1 MECTYTRAYC
11 LVYTDKYP
19 HITIP
24 SIRHIVFSTISKN
37 NEQFDRLNTF
47 QKKQHGILANSPAD
61 KSDILV
67 NSPAGKPNNSKL
79 RKHLSTLNTIKES
92 EDETN
97 ENLDNRQNNNKP
109 IIKLRTRSFP
119 PMDTIYEDPSEEPIN
134 NQLCQ
139 EDNIENLFY
148 E

>member
-67 NSPAGKPNNSKL
+67 NSPAGKPDYS
-79 RKHLSTLNTIKES
+79 SSDES
-92 EDETN
+92 SSSSSD
-97 ENLDNRQNNNKP
+97 
-109 IIKLRTRSFP
+109 
-119 PMDTIYEDPSEEPIN
+119 SESYISS
-134 NQLCQ
+134 
-139 EDNIENLFY
+139 DS
-148 E
+148 